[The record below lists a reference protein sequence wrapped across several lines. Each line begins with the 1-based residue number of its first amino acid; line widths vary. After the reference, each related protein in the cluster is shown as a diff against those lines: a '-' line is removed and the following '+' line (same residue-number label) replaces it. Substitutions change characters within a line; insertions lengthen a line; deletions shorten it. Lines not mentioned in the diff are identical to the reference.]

1 MSSKPVSSSLT
12 HMIVAM
18 LAVACGAA
26 FILGYVYRITEE
38 PIQKAKN
45 EQELAAISE
54 VIYNGFDNDPFAEKT
69 VIATPRHK
77 NRLRLYPARKN
88 GVINSVA
95 VKSFSNKGFGGRMEV
110 IVGFFLDGTISGFK
124 VINHH
129 ETPGLGTKVNEK
141 RFQEQ
146 FQGLNPGKHILKV
159 KQDGGD
165 IDAVTAAT
173 ISSRAV
179 VDAIQ
184 KAYDAYYKF
193 STGI

>member
-1 MSSKPVSSSLT
+1 MNTKPVSSTLP
-12 HMIVAM
+12 HMVIAM
-18 LAVACGAA
+18 LIVACGAA
-26 FILGYVYRITEE
+26 LILGYVYQITQE

-45 EQELAAISE
+45 EQELQAISE
-54 VIYNGFDNDPFAEKT
+54 VIYNDFDNDPFAERT
-69 VIATPRHK
+69 IITTPNNK
-77 NRLRLYPARKN
+77 YRLRLYPARKN

-95 VKSFSNKGFGGRMEV
+95 VKSFSNKGFGGRMDV

-124 VINHH
+124 VIDHK

-146 FQGLNPGKHILKV
+146 FSGLNPGKHILKV
-159 KQDGGD
+159 KQDGGE

-179 VDAIQ
+179 IDAIQ
-184 KAYDAYYKF
+184 KAYDAYNKF